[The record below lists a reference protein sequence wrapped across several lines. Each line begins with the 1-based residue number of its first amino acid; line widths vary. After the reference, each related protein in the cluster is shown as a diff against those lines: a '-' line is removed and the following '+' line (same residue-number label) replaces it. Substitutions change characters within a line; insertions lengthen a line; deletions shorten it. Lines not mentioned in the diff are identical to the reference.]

1 MVLLALIVHHFDVIG
16 VEWDESASDGD
27 ECWMNANG
35 SIRHT
40 RCANEKKSE
49 KISVSKTATDKNE
62 WPKRV
67 FHSYSFFLI
76 NFCNYCI
83 LLSCFIFS
91 IPIVRRAPPATHN
104 FSVCRPP

>member
-40 RCANEKKSE
+40 RCANEEKSE
-49 KISVSKTATDKNE
+49 K
-62 WPKRV
+62 
-67 FHSYSFFLI
+67 
-76 NFCNYCI
+76 
-83 LLSCFIFS
+83 
-91 IPIVRRAPPATHN
+91 
-104 FSVCRPP
+104 